1 MEEIEAKPHGVERV
15 ILFFGERLALV
26 LLSLFVMF
34 LFFSGSIPQVL
45 SKQEDP
51 SSELSV
57 SHEEQ
62 FPNRPAPTATPTPTL
77 IPTATPTPEPTATP
91 TPTSIPVPTANPSEN
106 EVWEK
111 LALCETDGNWGID
124 TGNGYFGGL
133 QFSQGA
139 WESVGGSG
147 NPASAS
153 KDEQI
158 MRGKMLQE
166 RRGWGPWGSCSKSLN
181 LN

>member
-1 MEEIEAKPHGVERV
+1 MEEFEAKPHGVERV

-26 LLSLFVMF
+26 LLSLFVIF

-45 SKQEDP
+45 SKQEDQ
-51 SSELSV
+51 STELTV
-57 SHEEQ
+57 SHDQ
-62 FPNRPAPTATPTPTL
+62 FPDRPAPTVTPTPTPQ
-77 IPTATPTPEPTATP
+77 PTVTPTPEPTATP
-91 TPTSIPVPTANPSEN
+91 TPSPEPVPTANPQDGS
-106 EVWEK
+106 VWDR
-111 LALCETDGNWGID
+111 LAECETHGNWGID

-166 RRGWGPWGSCSKSLN
+166 RRGWNPWGGCSKSLN